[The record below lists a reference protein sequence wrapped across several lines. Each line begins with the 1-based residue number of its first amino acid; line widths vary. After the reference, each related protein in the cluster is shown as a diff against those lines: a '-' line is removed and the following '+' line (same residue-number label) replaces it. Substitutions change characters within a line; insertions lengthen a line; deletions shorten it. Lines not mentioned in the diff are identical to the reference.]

1 METIP
6 ELIEKLEGTRHAE
19 ITVQRMIRVLTN
31 QYHTIVEL
39 QERLRDLENQ
49 VSQPLIKVNLKNGA
63 KA

>member
-6 ELIEKLEGTRHAE
+6 ELIEKLEGTRYAE

-49 VSQPLIKVNLKNGA
+49 VSQPLIKVKLKSTI
-63 KA
+63 K